1 MQDYD
6 RLRRKAEEILQKKKH
21 TAPELYTDN
30 LENLVEELQIYQ
42 IELEHQNEELIRI
55 TREKELSAKK
65 AQALYDQSPAGYITL
80 NDDQTILE
88 ANATFLNFL
97 NAARY
102 DVLGKKMTAF
112 IAPQSQDAFYFHFQ
126 DLQKA
131 PETDLMIFLFFDV
144 SDTKEKTELRECRV
158 ESRRFHL
165 SESNE
170 WRINITVI
178 DVTQEKELERL
189 IDFEKE
195 IWKQSFASVNDAI
208 FLVDKDY
215 IIRDVNA
222 SAEKLTGRSAGE
234 LIGTYYYLA
243 IHGHKRFD
251 DCPGCRAISNREACQ
266 QERYEEFLN
275 KYLDIA
281 VSPVIVRDEY
291 QFSTIVIRD
300 ISDKKEQEKHLKESE
315 KRFRTIFDQ
324 NVAAMCLTNESG
336 FFEMVNEAYVK
347 LYKYTRE
354 ELIGNHFTMIVPE
367 ENREYLSR
375 AHDDFIR
382 EGKEIRGEWQVLDK
396 EGKKH
401 TILADAAYIEGTDGS
416 PKKVTFV
423 VDITALKQALEDL
436 IESKKQLTDLNA
448 TKDKFFSI
456 VAHDLKNPL
465 STILNFSQMLQSDR
479 FGLSE
484 KEKSDFLV
492 YISEGAGNINRL
504 LDNLLTWS
512 RAQRGLISFTPVK
525 YPLKEIVENN
535 IQLFEHNAGEKG
547 ITIVPEII
555 DEISP
560 LIDGNMIDT
569 VVRNL
574 ISNAIK
580 FTGEK
585 GRISVRVEKGNPQ
598 ARVSI
603 IDNGVGMS
611 QEKIDSLFNI
621 ATNMSTKGTN
631 HERGSGLGLLICK
644 EFIEKHKGQ
653 IRVESKLDEGSSFI
667 FEI

>member
-6 RLRRKAEEILQKKKH
+6 RLRKKAEEILRQKKQ
-21 TAPELYTDN
+21 TEPELYTDN

-55 TREKELSAKK
+55 TGEKELAAKR

-80 NDDQTILE
+80 DDDRTIME

-97 NAARY
+97 NTARSA
-102 DVLGKKMTAF
+102 VLGKSLTAF

-126 DLQKA
+126 DLQNN
-131 PETDLMIFLFFDV
+131 PDRDLMIFLFFQVAGNRDR
-144 SDTKEKTELRECRV
+144 TELRECRM
-158 ESRRFHL
+158 ESRRFRRTD
-165 SESNE
+165 SED
-170 WRINITVI
+170 WQTNITVI
-178 DVTQEKELERL
+178 DVTQEKELERQ

-208 FLVDKDY
+208 FLVDRDY
-215 IIRDVNA
+215 VIRDTNS
-222 SAEKLTGRSAGE
+222 SAEKLTGKKTGE
-234 LIGTYYYLA
+234 LIGTFYYDA
-243 IHGHKRFD
+243 IHGRRRFD
-251 DCPGCRAISNREACQ
+251 DCPSCRAINNREVCQ
-266 QERYEEFLN
+266 QESYEEYLD

-281 VSPVIVRDEY
+281 VSPVIVGDEY

-300 ISDKKEQEKHLKESE
+300 ISEKKEQEQHLKESE
-315 KRFRTIFDQ
+315 KRFRTIFNQ
-324 NVAAMCLTNESG
+324 NVAAMCITDESG
-336 FFEMVNEAYVK
+336 YFEMVNDAYIK
-347 LYKYTRE
+347 LYKYSRE
-354 ELIGNHFTMIVPE
+354 ELIGKHFTMIVPE
-367 ENREYLSR
+367 ENREYLSK

-382 EGKEIRGEWQVLDK
+382 EGREIRGEWEVEDK
-396 EGKKH
+396 DGEKH
-401 TILADAAYIEGTDGS
+401 MILADAAHIEGPDGR

-423 VDITALKQALEDL
+423 VDITELKHALEDL

-484 KEKSDFLV
+484 KEKTDFLG
-492 YISEGAGNINRL
+492 YIHEGAGNINRL

-512 RAQRGLISFTPVK
+512 RAQRGLISFSPMN

-535 IQLFEHNAGEKG
+535 IELFEHNAGEKG

-555 DEISP
+555 DELSP
-560 LIDGNMIDT
+560 LIDGNMIDA

-580 FTGEK
+580 FTGEN
-585 GRISVRVEKGNPQ
+585 GTITVRVEKGVPQ
-598 ARVSI
+598 AKVSI
-603 IDNGVGMS
+603 IDSGVGMS

-621 ATNMSTKGTN
+621 ATNMSTRGTN
-631 HERGSGLGLLICK
+631 RERGSGLGLLICK
-644 EFIEKHKGQ
+644 EFIDKHKGQ
-653 IRVESKLDEGSSFI
+653 IRAESRLNEGSSFI